1 MRREANNQTR
11 SKSEY
16 RDPEAYFTRVQIRK
30 GLQEEEEF
38 RRQRNA
44 NARRKELER
53 QLAQQKA
60 QERQQKKA
68 KKSRSASGSSQ
79 RTQQSSGQS
88 LRQQQSARTREEQE
102 WYEQQRM
109 MQRKRPQQQYAEE
122 QRNAEKGKQKKKK
135 KKGKVKRFFIGL
147 LVFLIL
153 LVIAAGVIWF
163 TPSLRKPVIRGILK
177 SPFGP
182 ALVRTFIGSNY
193 DAYVR
198 DKEFSD
204 KDVIINDGAETPKKN
219 LTIAMIGVDARD
231 EDLTIGTMA
240 DSMIIVNVTPE
251 GNIRMASIY
260 RDTYLLSHTQ
270 DGQNVISKANSAY
283 YRGGP
288 LGTINLMNENFD
300 MAITDYVVV
309 NFSGL
314 TNIIDLLGGLRLKV
328 TEIERDTLNYHMFE
342 QNLYAG
348 TAYIPLEEYGDDV
361 LLTGSQATAFC
372 RLRSCSFESPLDGQ
386 TYSDDYART
395 ARQRYALM
403 ELVKQ
408 AKEKGIIN
416 LLKLM
421 NQLFAANDG
430 GSKFIQTSLTIKELT
445 AIMAQGIDMNI
456 EANAAFPDMDHQ
468 YTTILDSGDS
478 MVADTLEDNV
488 VLIHGFLY
496 DMENYAPT
504 QELIRIA
511 DQIRD
516 EVWRQVGY

>member
-1 MRREANNQTR
+1 MKREANKQVRQNNT
-11 SKSEY
+11 Y
-16 RDPEAYFTRVQIRK
+16 RDPEEYFARVQMRK
-30 GLQEEEEF
+30 SLQEEEEF
-38 RRQRNA
+38 RRQQNA
-44 NARRKELER
+44 NERRKKLER

-60 QERQQKKA
+60 QQRQQKKA
-68 KKSRSASGSSQ
+68 KKQRSGSDKELRSGKQVQSQ
-79 RTQQSSGQS
+79 RE
-88 LRQQQSARTREEQE
+88 QQSARSREEQE

-109 MQRKRPQQQYAEE
+109 MRQKRAQQQRMQQYQEE
-122 QRNAEKGKQKKKK
+122 QRRAGSEKPEKK
-135 KKGKVKRFFIGL
+135 KKGKAKRIFTGI

-153 LVIAAGVIWF
+153 LIIAAGVVWF
-163 TPSLRKPVIRGILK
+163 TPSLKKPVISGILR

-182 ALVRTFIGSNY
+182 ALVRAFIGSNY

-198 DKEFSD
+198 DKEFKD
-204 KDVIINDGAETPKKN
+204 KDVIINDGAATPKNN
-219 LTIAMIGVDARD
+219 LTFAMIGVDAR
-231 EDLTIGTMA
+231 EEELTIGTMA

-251 GNIRMASIY
+251 GNIRMASVY

-270 DGQNVISKANSAY
+270 DGREVISKANSAY

-328 TEIERDTLNYHMFE
+328 TEVERDTLNYHMYE
-342 QNLYAG
+342 QNMYAG
-348 TAYIPLEEYGDDV
+348 TEYIPLEEYGEDV

-372 RLRSCSFESPLDGQ
+372 RLRSCSFDSPVDGQ
-386 TYSDDYART
+386 TYYDDYART

-408 AKEKGIIN
+408 AKEKGIID

-421 NQLFAANDG
+421 NQLFSANDG

-445 AIMAQGIDMNI
+445 AIMAQGIEMNI
-456 EANAAFPDMDHQ
+456 EANAAFPDVDHQ

-504 QELIRIA
+504 QDLLTVADKIRA
-511 DQIRD
+511 
-516 EVWRQVGY
+516 EVERQK

>member
-1 MRREANNQTR
+1 MRREANKQEKLR
-11 SKSEY
+11 GQY
-16 RDPEAYFTRVQIRK
+16 RDPEDYFTRVQIRK

-44 NARRKELER
+44 NARRKEIER

-60 QERQQKKA
+60 QQRQQKKA
-68 KKSRSASGSSQ
+68 KKSRTG
-79 RTQQSSGQS
+79 SGQS
-88 LRQQQSARTREEQE
+88 LRQQQSARSREEQE
-102 WYEQQRM
+102 WYEQQQM
-109 MQRKRPQQQYAEE
+109 MRRKRAQQQRMQQQYAEQE
-122 QRNAEKGKQKKKK
+122 PQKKKK
-135 KKGKVKRFFIGL
+135 KKGKVKRFFIGI
-147 LVFLIL
+147 LVVLIL
-153 LVIAAGVIWF
+153 LVIAAGVVWF
-163 TPSLRKPVIRGILK
+163 TPSLKKPAIRGILK

-182 ALVRTFIGSNY
+182 ALVRVFIGSNY
-193 DAYVR
+193 DSYVQ
-198 DKEFSD
+198 D
-204 KDVIINDGAETPKKN
+204 KDFDDDAIIINSGAETPKGN
-219 LTIAMIGVDARD
+219 LTFAMIGVDARD
-231 EDLTIGTMA
+231 EELTIGTMA

-251 GNIRMASIY
+251 GNIRMASVY
-260 RDTYLLSHTQ
+260 RDTYLLSRTQ
-270 DGQNVISKANSAY
+270 DGREVISKANSAY
-283 YRGGP
+283 FRGGP
-288 LGTINLMNENFD
+288 LGTINLLNENFD

-314 TNIIDLLGGLRLKV
+314 TNIIDLLGGLRLTV
-328 TEIERDTLNYHMFE
+328 TEIERDTLNYHMEE

-348 TAYIPLEEYGDDV
+348 TEYIPLQEYGEDI

-372 RLRSCSFESPLDGQ
+372 RLRSCSFASPVDGQ
-386 TYSDDYART
+386 TYYDDYART

-430 GSKFIQTSLTIKELT
+430 SDKFIQTSLTIRELT

-456 EANAAFPDMDHQ
+456 EANAAFPDVDHQ

-496 DMENYAPT
+496 DMENYSPSPD
-504 QELIRIA
+504 LIRTADKIRAEIA
-511 DQIRD
+511 
-516 EVWRQVGY
+516 RQK